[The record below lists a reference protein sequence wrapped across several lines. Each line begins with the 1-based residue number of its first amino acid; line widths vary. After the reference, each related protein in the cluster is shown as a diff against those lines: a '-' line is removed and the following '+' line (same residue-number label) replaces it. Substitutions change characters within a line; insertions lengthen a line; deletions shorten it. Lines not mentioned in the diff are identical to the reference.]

1 MLAAALL
8 LASAAQVAPAF
19 ESWMAR
25 ELDGLTRLYEE
36 LHAAPELSFA
46 EEATAGRMAELLRNA
61 GFEVSERV
69 GGWGVVGVLRN
80 GAGPVLLLRCDMDAL
95 PIQEET
101 GVAYASQ
108 RPGVMH
114 ACGHDVHMST
124 WVGAARYLAEQ
135 RATWSGTLVCIAQ
148 PAEERGSGARA
159 MIADGLFTRFPVPDA
174 ALALHARAELPV
186 GTIGARPGF
195 ALANVDSVDVVVR
208 GRGGH
213 GSTPHL
219 THDPVVLAA
228 RIVLGLQSIVSREV
242 EPGKPAVVTVGSIHG
257 GTKHNIIPNEV
268 KLELTV
274 RSYEPEVRAQL
285 LAAIERTALH
295 EARAAGFPED
305 LLPRVEVLPESI
317 GATFNDPAL
326 VERANRAVESWLG
339 PGSVREVEPVMGGED
354 FGMYGPAAGCPA
366 YLFWLGVT
374 PPAAWMAAQ
383 EGGPP
388 VPAVH
393 TSRFTPEPRGSLRS
407 GVTALVAAAL
417 ELLGPPAA
425 R

>member
-1 MLAAALL
+1 
-8 LASAAQVAPAF
+8 
-19 ESWMAR
+19 
-25 ELDGLTRLYEE
+25 
-36 LHAAPELSFA
+36 
-46 EEATAGRMAELLRNA
+46 
-61 GFEVSERV
+61 
-69 GGWGVVGVLRN
+69 
-80 GAGPVLLLRCDMDAL
+80 
-95 PIQEET
+95 
-101 GVAYASQ
+101 
-108 RPGVMH
+108 
-114 ACGHDVHMST
+114 
-124 WVGAARYLAEQ
+124 
-135 RATWSGTLVCIAQ
+135 
-148 PAEERGSGARA
+148 
-159 MIADGLFTRFPVPDA
+159 
-174 ALALHARAELPV
+174 
-186 GTIGARPGF
+186 
-195 ALANVDSVDVVVR
+195 VDVVVR
-208 GRGGH
+208 GLGGH

-228 RIVLGLQSIVSREV
+228 RIVLGLQSIVSREIQ
-242 EPGKPAVVTVGSIHG
+242 PGKPAVVTVGSIHG

-295 EARAAGFPED
+295 EARAAGFPEE

-317 GATFNDPAL
+317 GATFNDPGL

-374 PPAAWMAAQ
+374 PPATWMAAQ
-383 EGGPP
+383 EGGPA